1 MAEETFLPIAGW
13 ECLYEVSNLGR
24 VRSLP
29 RVVRHQDG
37 TVQSFKG
44 GIMTPTKMTGG
55 YVCARLSDAAN
66 GRRGRAS
73 IHRLFAAAFI
83 PNPTSLPQVNHLNAI
98 RDDN

>member
-66 GRRGRAS
+66 GRGDAPLFTDCS
-73 IHRLFAAAFI
+73 PRLL
-83 PNPTSLPQVNHLNAI
+83 SRI
-98 RDDN
+98 RQACRRLIT